1 MRYERLVGEPIAET
15 QRLLAAVG
23 ADARPNLAARCVERA
38 RFERFSGG
46 RPVGTED
53 STAFTRKGIIGDWMA
68 VFTERDRRLFE
79 EEAGE
84 LLTELG
90 YSSA

>member
-1 MRYERLVGEPIAET
+1 MP
-15 QRLLAAVG
+15 LAASS
-23 ADARPNLAARCVERA
+23 ARGSSASRA
-38 RFERFSGG
+38 GG
-46 RPVGTED
+46 RVGTED
-53 STAFTRKGIIGDWMA
+53 STAFTRKGIVGDWMA